1 MKTVITTEGVN
12 QIQTIGKIRQLQR
25 KYTSMACSNGW
36 DWEPSEAH
44 DRTCFALSRQLW
56 GPNGLFTA
64 AKVEEDG
71 VGMSARGPPSSAL
84 GDDEDVPGGDLEQQ
98 KWFDKSF
105 LVQSIA
111 SSSGLDEDT
120 VKLRW
125 SSAPVESKKKIEEM
139 MKALR
144 PKELAYVSEKAKFM
158 QKLIYEK

>member
-1 MKTVITTEGVN
+1 
-12 QIQTIGKIRQLQR
+12 
-25 KYTSMACSNGW
+25 
-36 DWEPSEAH
+36 
-44 DRTCFALSRQLW
+44 
-56 GPNGLFTA
+56 
-64 AKVEEDG
+64 
-71 VGMSARGPPSSAL
+71 MSARGPPSSAL

-158 QKLIYEK
+158 QKLIYENLF